1 MGLQQLDILNNF
13 EEEAYRNL
21 TNLRDAFDDPS
32 SKMSDVTESRDFKT
46 ITNDVPRSRQRV
58 TSLAMSNNGR
68 EQYFFSNYMS
78 LNKEAN
84 NKMIRE
90 AFELGQKNFMQEDFV
105 EKLGKEDI
113 TESSQMKSFED
124 SGYAENSHSKMDIEF
139 DIPKAMSKA
148 KRNSIQAGDN
158 LIRTQPI
165 MKVKNFYDLG
175 FTSNLNR
182 IQALK
187 RYSLTMTQN
196 SNFFDRIRQN
206 KARGMDISFVENQ
219 TIVDTFSKR

>member
-13 EEEAYRNL
+13 EEETYRNL
-21 TNLRDAFDDPS
+21 TSLRDAFDDPS

-58 TSLAMSNNGR
+58 TSLAMNNNGR
-68 EQYFFSNYMS
+68 KQDFFSNYMS

-84 NKMIRE
+84 NKMVRE
-90 AFELGQKNFMQEDFV
+90 AFELGQKNFMQEEFV

-148 KRNSIQAGDN
+148 KRNSMQVGDN
-158 LIRTQPI
+158 LMRT
-165 MKVKNFYDLG
+165 
-175 FTSNLNR
+175 
-182 IQALK
+182 
-187 RYSLTMTQN
+187 
-196 SNFFDRIRQN
+196 
-206 KARGMDISFVENQ
+206 
-219 TIVDTFSKR
+219 